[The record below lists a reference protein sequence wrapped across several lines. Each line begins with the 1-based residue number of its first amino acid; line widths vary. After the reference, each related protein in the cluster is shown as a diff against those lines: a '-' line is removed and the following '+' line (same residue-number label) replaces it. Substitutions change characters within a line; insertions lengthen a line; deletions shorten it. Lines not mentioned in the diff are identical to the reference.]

1 LRNSTRSKI
10 KKPERRLRR
19 HAMPLTLCE
28 LKEKLAENYDET
40 LLLELLEINSSDLVE
55 RFLDRIEN
63 RYEQLAPEFE
73 DPTEE

>member
-1 LRNSTRSKI
+1 
-10 KKPERRLRR
+10 
-19 HAMPLTLCE
+19 MPLTLCE

-63 RYEQLAPEFE
+63 RYEQLATEFD

>member
-1 LRNSTRSKI
+1 
-10 KKPERRLRR
+10 
-19 HAMPLTLCE
+19 MPLTLCE

>member
-1 LRNSTRSKI
+1 
-10 KKPERRLRR
+10 
-19 HAMPLTLCE
+19 MPLTLCE

-73 DPTEE
+73 EVVEEA